1 MITRERL
8 QEQLKEIEETVLV
21 LQQTHELIKHI
32 DLKDYGLRDA
42 RKVAI
47 ALWMEENK
55 DYRGAVVSFAGAK
68 WYIRRGKEYSFQDYS
83 RIKLFLCTP
92 NKNRAIANVPSLY
105 KDEWTLDEQAERRKK
120 TAQEYR
126 KAIAQYDE
134 YAKRKQEWEEYNRDA
149 PYPLRYEQ

>member
-47 ALWMEENK
+47 AL
-55 DYRGAVVSFAGAK
+55 
-68 WYIRRGKEYSFQDYS
+68 
-83 RIKLFLCTP
+83 
-92 NKNRAIANVPSLY
+92 
-105 KDEWTLDEQAERRKK
+105 
-120 TAQEYR
+120 
-126 KAIAQYDE
+126 
-134 YAKRKQEWEEYNRDA
+134 
-149 PYPLRYEQ
+149 